1 MKRLVEVVKAMC
13 ADSLIVVVVEVVAVE
28 VAVGLVG
35 KAKLDYKAKL
45 VQVLLC

>member
-13 ADSLIVVVVEVVAVE
+13 ADSLIVVAVE

-45 VQVLLC
+45 VQVLLY